1 MRSFRAEIVACE
13 TCGGAA
19 REISGERRGAVLLR
33 HLREARDSRDDIG
46 VDVVSVRCLWACT
59 RSCAVMLRSRSRVG
73 YVVADL
79 EPSAESARGL
89 LDYAELYVASADGSV
104 PYKLWPPVLKGH
116 FLCRIPL
123 LDSSLAESGSLCAQS
138 ALDSPNPEREP

>member
-1 MRSFRAEIVACE
+1 MRASRVEIVACE

-19 REISGERRGAVLLR
+19 REISGERRGAILLR
-33 HLREARDSRDDIG
+33 HIQRARETRNRETGDAVGIDI
-46 VDVVSVRCLWACT
+46 VSVRCLWACT
-59 RSCAVMLRSRSRVG
+59 RSCAVMLRSSGRVG

-79 EPSAESARGL
+79 EPNDESARGL
-89 LDYAELYVASADGSV
+89 LDYAALYVASEDGSV

-123 LDSSLAESGSLCAQS
+123 T
-138 ALDSPNPEREP
+138 LDSPNPEREP